1 MRVPWASIALGALAC
16 AANSAAMGQSGE
28 ATGTLRIVQAFAGFN
43 QPNDLGAPCASP
55 CFGTPAGTVVVQ
67 PNQFVSSNSTGLYY
81 VVLQTNHWTGTLSTT
96 FELSEAGAVV
106 QTVTTGT
113 SVGTDQAAAALVLSA
128 AATIPQNSYVGPGVL
143 TATTTATS
151 GDDGPLLTLQ
161 SHSTMQVGGPGARA
175 VVQVFVGLSES
186 LPCTGP
192 TCGVP
197 SSDALTVHLDQFPNH
212 GSGGLYYAVFQAD
225 GWYGTL
231 VGAADV
237 TEGGSVVQTLPL
249 GGFIAP
255 SEAYSVK
262 VLSSTS
268 SPLPGEGLAI
278 LSSTITASPGG
289 GQTPFTLTSYSP
301 LQVQ

>member
-1 MRVPWASIALGALAC
+1 
-16 AANSAAMGQSGE
+16 GE

-106 QTVTTGT
+106 QTVTTGA

-143 TATTTATS
+143 TAATTATPS
-151 GDDGPLLTLQ
+151 NGGAVLTLQ
-161 SHSTMQVGGPGARA
+161 SHSTMQVGGAGTRGL
-175 VVQVFVGLSES
+175 VQVFGILSES
-186 LPCTGP
+186 LPCTGA
-192 TCGVP
+192 TCGAP
-197 SSDALTVHLDQFPNH
+197 SGAVTVNLDQFPSS
-212 GSGGLYYAVFQAD
+212 GSGGGYYAVFQAD
-225 GWYGTL
+225 GWYGDLAITFE
-231 VGAADV
+231 VA
-237 TEGGSVVQTLPL
+237 EGGSVVQTLHRD
-249 GGFIAP
+249 GFVAP
-255 SEAYSVK
+255 SEAYSVQS
-262 VLSSTS
+262 LGSTS
-268 SPLPGEGLAI
+268 SPLPGKGLAI
-278 LSSTITASPGG
+278 LSSITTASPGG

>member
-1 MRVPWASIALGALAC
+1 
-16 AANSAAMGQSGE
+16 MGQSGE

-161 SHSTMQVGGPGARA
+161 SHSTMQVGGAGTRRL
-175 VVQVFVGLSES
+175 VQAFAGISEPA
-186 LPCTGP
+186 PCAGT

-197 SSDALTVHLDQFPNH
+197 SGTVAVHPDQFPRPNTA
-212 GSGGLYYAVFQAD
+212 GVYYAVFQAD
-225 GWYGTL
+225 GW
-231 VGAADV
+231 VGSLSAICEV
-237 TEGGSVVQTLPL
+237 TESGAVVQTVPIT
-249 GGFIAP
+249 GFVAG
-255 SEAYSVK
+255 SQAYSV
-262 VLSSTS
+262 VAIGEAGV
-268 SPLPGEGLAI
+268 PLPGSYVGPAAMI
-278 LSSTITASPGG
+278 VTTTASAGG
-289 GQTPFTLTSYSP
+289 GTPFTLTSYSP
-301 LQVQ
+301 LQVE